1 MVYLIM
7 LKLKTYFITKGMR
20 YNMKRQAT
28 NQEKIFATQMTN
40 IVSIKNSR

>member
-1 MVYLIM
+1 MIYLSM
-7 LKLKTYFITKGMR
+7 LKLKTYFITKGIR

-28 NQEKIFATQMTN
+28 NQEEIFATQMTN